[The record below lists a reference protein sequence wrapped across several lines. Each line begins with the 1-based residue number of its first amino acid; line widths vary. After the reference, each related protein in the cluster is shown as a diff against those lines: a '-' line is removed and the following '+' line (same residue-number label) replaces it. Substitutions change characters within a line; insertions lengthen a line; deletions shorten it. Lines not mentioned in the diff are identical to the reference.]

1 MNIYSVRVSSAAD
14 RSGCVTEGQLG
25 GHFGLGCVADLFHCG
40 SEQGRGSRGRL
51 VAVGHLLSLFG
62 RTGMEGGP
70 VGPVDTEKET
80 SM

>member
-1 MNIYSVRVSSAAD
+1 M
-14 RSGCVTEGQLG
+14 TEGQLG

-80 SM
+80 CM